1 MANVQSRFETI
12 KTVAIAIAL
21 AVIFRSF
28 CYEPFHIPS
37 GSMKDT
43 LLVGDF
49 IFVSKYSYGYSRY
62 SFPLGLP
69 LIEGRVGGTEEPE
82 RGDVI
87 VFRLPRS
94 PHVDYIKRLI
104 GMPGD
109 TVQMKNGVLFLNGQE
124 IPKVRVAD
132 FVEHQPG
139 NIHRIR
145 HVPKFRETLPNGV
158 SYYVL
163 DDYDNPEA
171 DNTELFTVPEGH
183 YFFMGDNRDNSIDSR
198 FVDDVGYV
206 PVENLVGPA
215 RVIALSVEEGE
226 SLLAFW
232 KWGKTLRFD
241 RFGTWLNG
249 QGDDSEQVIAGNE

>member
-1 MANVQSRFETI
+1 MAQEQGRFETI
-12 KTVAIAIAL
+12 KTIAVAVAL

-28 CYEPFHIPS
+28 LFEPFHIPS

-69 LIEGRVGGTEEPE
+69 LFEGRVGGNREPE
-82 RGDVI
+82 RGDIV
-87 VFRLPRS
+87 VFRLPRE
-94 PHVDYIKRLI
+94 PHIDYIKRLI

-109 TVQMKNGVLFLNGQE
+109 TIQMKNGVLHINGQAV
-124 IPKVRVAD
+124 PKVREAD
-132 FVEHQPG
+132 FIEHQPG
-139 NIHRIR
+139 HVNRIR
-145 HVPKFRETLPNGV
+145 HVPKYRETLPNGV

-163 DDYDNPEA
+163 DSEA
-171 DNTELFTVPEGH
+171 DNIVDDTGVYTVPEGH

-198 FVDDVGYV
+198 FTDDVGYV
-206 PVENLVGPA
+206 PAENLVGPA
-215 RVIALSVEEGE
+215 RVIAISVEEGE

-232 KWGKTLRFD
+232 KWGSSLRFE
-241 RFGTWLNG
+241 RFGTWLNEYW
-249 QGDDSEQVIAGNE
+249 DVEEKAAE